1 MTAGKKGMRI
11 ADRGLRNNRLPR
23 HIPQSAFPS
32 SRLLVVVLGAISVIL
47 SRSPLMSSHEIAQ
60 SIVCHAAEIHIAP
73 FTARARGSYFSCT
86 VRNSCSAGLVGT
98 VSAVALT
105 HSPRRWPY
113 QLFWPIWPFSLNS
126 LVGWRS
132 LSVL

>member
-60 SIVCHAAEIHIAP
+60 SIVCHAAELHIAP
-73 FTARARGSYFSCT
+73 FTAHLPGCCFSFAVSLPCSRWFLRLGLAR
-86 VRNSCSAGLVGT
+86 SAT
-98 VSAVALT
+98 
-105 HSPRRWPY
+105 R
-113 QLFWPIWPFSLNS
+113 
-126 LVGWRS
+126 
-132 LSVL
+132 

>member
-73 FTARARGSYFSCT
+73 FTARAPGSHFFFPLSTPLSPCF
-86 VRNSCSAGLVGT
+86 VAS
-98 VSAVALT
+98 VSL
-105 HSPRRWPY
+105 
-113 QLFWPIWPFSLNS
+113 
-126 LVGWRS
+126 
-132 LSVL
+132 